1 MEAFKEFLVNYGFE
15 ILTTLITA
23 FVGFLGVLIKNLV
36 NKFLNDKTKQSIAK
50 IVVSGIQQCYQELD
64 GPAKLEKA
72 IETMTTLLNEKG
84 IKCTELEMRMLIEG
98 AIGEFKDAFNKD
110 NNSESSVTEEEDT
123 TLEQQLENL

>member
-1 MEAFKEFLVNYGFE
+1 MEAFQEFLANYGFE

-110 NNSESSVTEEEDT
+110 NNSESSVTKEEDT

>member
-1 MEAFKEFLVNYGFE
+1 MEAFQEFLANYGFE